1 MKDLLGIT
9 ILFFV
14 VLLWAGSSMAE
25 QLPQTSD
32 AVTAYG
38 FESHPAQHLTLMPVV
53 EFSPTPTPSGH
64 WVFYKRN
71 KITYYEETG
80 NPTALGN
87 EYITGPMDSLAAVD
101 REDRWLL
108 EKWLLVKWDGGEF
121 VVWAG
126 DICGGCSDHGVALDI
141 SPGLYGRKKPPPV
154 VDVYYWEEG

>member
-1 MKDLLGIT
+1 MKDLLFLT

-14 VLLWAGSSMAE
+14 VLLWAGSSGAR
-25 QLPQTSD
+25 
-32 AVTAYG
+32 AVASRRELRRVGSNPTPPNLILG
-38 FESHPAQHLTLMPVV
+38 PAVPTPI
-53 EFSPTPTPSGH
+53 PTPTPSGR

>member
-1 MKDLLGIT
+1 MKELFGIT
-9 ILFFV
+9 LLFV
-14 VLLWAGSSMAE
+14 GLCSLWNYGRVAQVGESAE
-25 QLPQTSD
+25 ASGQR
-32 AVTAYG
+32 G
-38 FESHPAQHLTLMPVV
+38 FDSRPAQHLTLMPVV